1 MKLPDELR
9 KLPGYA
15 VAGVVAFIVAV
26 IGTAVGGVI
35 DNHIRLPVWLVLI
48 ILALV
53 GIVVGVLVFSR
64 HSDQEEVTK
73 LKGALE
79 HAEKRAERAADAA
92 KMARE
97 QTPPQPNA
105 QAQGVLREIDG
116 LLDEIAARIRPYAAS
131 ANLAATEQEMMR
143 ARYIRRHA
151 EGVMQP
157 PLSAGLSSL
166 LSQLLPNNPEIL
178 AVDQVNSALS
188 QLKQSV
194 TTWGLAHPD
203 PGS

>member
-1 MKLPDELR
+1 VKLPDELR

-15 VAGVVAFIVAV
+15 IAGVVAFIIAV
-26 IGTAVGGVI
+26 NGTAVGGVI

-53 GIVVGVLVFSR
+53 GIVVGVLVYSR
-64 HSDQEEVTK
+64 HGDQEEVTK

-79 HAEKRAERAADAA
+79 HAEKRAERAEDAA
-92 KMARE
+92 RMAAA
-97 QTPPQPNA
+97 QAPPQPNA
-105 QAQGVLREIDG
+105 RAQGLLREIDS
-116 LLDEIAARIRPYAAS
+116 LLDEVATRIRPYAAS
-131 ANLAATEQEMMR
+131 ANVEATPQEMLR

-151 EGVMQP
+151 ESLMDPMPGA
-157 PLSAGLSSL
+157 LSHL
-166 LSQLLPNNPEIL
+166 LSNLLPNTPPIL
-178 AVDQVNSALS
+178 LVDEVGSALN
-188 QLKQSV
+188 QMKQSV